1 MRKGAQAGARTKRR
15 TDKKAHGGHGR
26 MGARAH
32 GGTVARA
39 HRRTGALAHW
49 RTGALA
55 AKPLIYTLFPVF
67 SLYNIRVVII

>member
-49 RTGALA
+49 RTGAL
-55 AKPLIYTLFPVF
+55 
-67 SLYNIRVVII
+67 NI